1 MEKIVDFSKLSI
13 KKIREL
19 IVFTAL
25 IVVALWKFDVV
36 LGVIK
41 AVWGIIFPFA
51 LGGAIAFVIN
61 VPMSFLE
68 KKLFG
73 KAKEKGSKAAGKL
86 ARPISLLLTIVL
98 VVGVI
103 VLVMFGLIPQLTATI
118 GSLMNSIADFIPQ
131 MQSWVR
137 EFTHNNREIMDLV
150 NQVEFN
156 PNKAIQWGMSILG
169 NGAGNFMNTTMT
181 AVGSIVSG
189 VTTFF
194 IAFSFACYI
203 LFQKEKLHVQVR
215 KVFFAF
221 IPKRK
226 AEVILEVCSL
236 TYRTFANFL
245 TGQCLEAVI
254 LGSMFVI
261 TLSILKMPYAL
272 LIGIIISFTALIPI
286 FGAFIGCVLGGLL
299 IFMVSPKQAILFIL
313 VFLILQ
319 QIEGNLIYPHVVG
332 SSVGLPSIW
341 VLAAVTIGGN
351 LLGIIGMLIFIPL
364 VSVLYTLFREYVYLR
379 LKRQHIKRVT
389 KTEVEEYTVEEFID
403 AIADGRNGTH
413 GQITIKN
420 DRQAIE
426 SLVYNIESIDY
437 RHCRLQNAE
446 EKIKQVWA
454 YGNWLKINY
463 TILLENKQETQK
475 GALRFIIKK
484 PNGEESVVVI
494 FKNKSDGTYSFVNLT
509 KEHICSCKFKTIEE
523 AIQDM
528 NDQLRKGL
536 IESYVVKGERK

>member
-1 MEKIVDFSKLSI
+1 MEKIVDFSKLSM

-36 LGVIK
+36 LGVIR
-41 AVWGIIFPFA
+41 AVWGIIFPFV

-73 KAKEKGSKAAGKL
+73 KAKEKGSKVAGKL
-86 ARPISLLLTIVL
+86 ARPVSLLLTIVL

-103 VLVMFGLIPQLTATI
+103 VLVMFGLIPQLTETI

-272 LIGIIISFTALIPI
+272 LIGIIIAFTALIPI
-286 FGAFIGCVLGGLL
+286 FGAFIGCALGCIL

-351 LLGIIGMLIFIPL
+351 LLGIVGMLVFIPL

-379 LKRQHIKRVT
+379 LKKQHIKKVT
-389 KTEVEEYTVEEFID
+389 KTEVEEYTQEEID
-403 AIADGRNGTH
+403 
-413 GQITIKN
+413 KMK
-420 DRQAIE
+420 E
-426 SLVYNIESIDY
+426 LYE
-437 RHCRLQNAE
+437 
-446 EKIKQVWA
+446 
-454 YGNWLKINY
+454 
-463 TILLENKQETQK
+463 
-475 GALRFIIKK
+475 
-484 PNGEESVVVI
+484 
-494 FKNKSDGTYSFVNLT
+494 
-509 KEHICSCKFKTIEE
+509 KEHPEKCLE
-523 AIQDM
+523 
-528 NDQLRKGL
+528 
-536 IESYVVKGERK
+536 